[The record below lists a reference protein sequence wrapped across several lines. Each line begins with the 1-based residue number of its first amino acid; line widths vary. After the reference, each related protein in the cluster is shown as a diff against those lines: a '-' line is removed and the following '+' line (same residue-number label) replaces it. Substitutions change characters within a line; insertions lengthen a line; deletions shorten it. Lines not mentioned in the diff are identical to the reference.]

1 MNILRFEIPFFQAL
15 LILWADMLIRIA
27 AHGLEQGVL
36 STVIEFSMNRLR
48 SGSGKI
54 FSPFENLLGS
64 SREG

>member
-27 AHGLEQGVL
+27 AHGLEQAVL
-36 STVIEFSMNRLR
+36 STVIDFPMNRLR

-54 FSPFENLLGS
+54 FFAFWKSACQFA
-64 SREG
+64 